1 MMEEMMK
8 ECGGPEGMPDVEKR
22 KELME
27 KFGCRRPEPTMCMR
41 LRGYLA
47 MTALLGAFGV
57 SVAVSGGTAVIAADP
72 SPETQL
78 SLQAQIPFQEY
89 RNIPHTLRYRA
100 FAVEPESGEWGQS
113 TQISQPGIAIDQ
125 AIEDCQR
132 RSTPACQAYAVGD
145 IIVLGLADWRTE
157 VAVML
162 YRVKPGATND
172 DLEAVTS
179 RGGGTEVVALRRSVL
194 HAAAEMGYTD
204 ALAAMLDRGIDVD
217 VGSDVGATAL
227 SYAATRG
234 RLEAVA
240 LLLERGADVNARN
253 GVGKT
258 ALGIAVLANS
268 FARLRNFRAADH
280 DAVIR
285 LLADAGGIE

>member
-8 ECGGPEGMPDVEKR
+8 ECCGPEGMPDVEKM

-27 KFGCRRPEPTMCMR
+27 MCGCRLPEQTRCMR
-41 LRGYLA
+41 LRGCLA

-78 SLQAQIPFQEY
+78 SPQAQIPFQEY
-89 RNIPHTLRYRA
+89 RNVPHRLRYRA

-113 TQISQPGIAIDQ
+113 TQISQPGIAIDH
-125 AIEDCQR
+125 AIEHCQR
-132 RSTPACQAYAVGD
+132 RSTRDCQVYAVGD
-145 IIVLGLADWRTE
+145 IIVLGLTDWKTQ

-162 YRVKPGATND
+162 YRVKPDVTND

-179 RGGGTEVVALRRSVL
+179 WGGGAEVVALRRSVL
-194 HAAAEMGYTD
+194 HAAAEMGYTE
-204 ALAAMLDRGIDVD
+204 AVAAMLDRGIDVD

-234 RLEAVA
+234 RRETVA

-258 ALGIAVLANS
+258 ALGLAVLANN
-268 FARLRNFRAADH
+268 FARLRNYLAADH

>member
-1 MMEEMMK
+1 
-8 ECGGPEGMPDVEKR
+8 MPLETIKTGAS
-22 KELME
+22 EQE
-27 KFGCRRPEPTMCMR
+27 EPTMCMR

-47 MTALLGAFGV
+47 MTVLFGAFGV
-57 SVAVSGGTAVIAADP
+57 SVAVSGGTVVIAANP

-78 SLQAQIPFQEY
+78 SPQAQIPFQEY
-89 RNIPHTLRYRA
+89 RDVQHTFGYRA

-113 TQISQPGIAIDQ
+113 TQISQPGIAIDH
-125 AIEDCQR
+125 AIEHCQR
-132 RSTPACQAYAVGD
+132 RSTRDCQVYAVGD
-145 IIVLGLADWRTE
+145 IIVLGLADWKIE

-162 YRVKPGATND
+162 YRVKPGVTND

-179 RGGGTEVVALRRSVL
+179 RGGGAEVVALRRSVL

-234 RLEAVA
+234 RSEAVA

-258 ALGIAVLANS
+258 ALGIAVLANN
-268 FARLRNFRAADH
+268 FARLRNFLAVDH

-285 LLADAGGIE
+285 LLADAGGID

>member
-1 MMEEMMK
+1 MY
-8 ECGGPEGMPDVEKR
+8 
-22 KELME
+22 
-27 KFGCRRPEPTMCMR
+27 MR

-47 MTALLGAFGV
+47 MTALLGAFAV
-57 SVAVSGGTAVIAADP
+57 SVAVSDGTAVIAADP
-72 SPETQL
+72 SPEAQL
-78 SLQAQIPFQEY
+78 SPQAQIPFQEY
-89 RNIPHTLRYRA
+89 RNIRHTLRHKA

-113 TQISQPGIAIDQ
+113 TQLRRPGVAIDY
-125 AIEDCQR
+125 AIEDCR
-132 RSTPACQAYAVGD
+132 LRSTRDCQVYAVGD
-145 IIVLGLADWRTE
+145 IIVFGRADWETE

-162 YRVKPGATND
+162 NRVKPGVTND
-172 DLEAVTS
+172 NFEAVTS
-179 RGGGTEVVALRRSVL
+179 RGGGAEIVALRRSVL
-194 HAAAEMGYTD
+194 HAAAELGYTD

-234 RLEAVA
+234 RREAVA

-258 ALGIAVLANS
+258 ALGLAVLANN
-268 FARLRNFRAADH
+268 FARLRNYLAVDH

-285 LLADAGGIE
+285 LLAEAGGIE

>member
-1 MMEEMMK
+1 
-8 ECGGPEGMPDVEKR
+8 MPLETIKTGAS
-22 KELME
+22 EQE
-27 KFGCRRPEPTMCMR
+27 EPTMCIR

-47 MTALLGAFGV
+47 MTVLFGAFGV
-57 SVAVSGGTAVIAADP
+57 SVAVSGGTVVIAANP

-78 SLQAQIPFQEY
+78 SPQAQIPFQEY
-89 RNIPHTLRYRA
+89 RNVPHTLRYRA

-113 TQISQPGIAIDQ
+113 TQLSQPGIAIDQ

-132 RSTPACQAYAVGD
+132 RSTRDCQVYAVGD
-145 IIVLGLADWRTE
+145 TIVRGLADWKTE
-157 VAVML
+157 VAVVL

-179 RGGGTEVVALRRSVL
+179 RGGGAEVVALRRSVL
-194 HAAAEMGYTD
+194 HAAAEMGYTG
-204 ALAAMLDRGIDVD
+204 ALAAMLDRGIGVD

-234 RLEAVA
+234 RREAVA
-240 LLLERGADVNARN
+240 LLLERGANVNARN

-258 ALGIAVLANS
+258 ALDLAVLANN
-268 FARLRNFRAADH
+268 FARPRNFLGADH
-280 DAVIR
+280 DTVIR
-285 LLADAGGIE
+285 LLVDAGGVE

>member
-1 MMEEMMK
+1 
-8 ECGGPEGMPDVEKR
+8 MPLETIKTGAS
-22 KELME
+22 EQE
-27 KFGCRRPEPTMCMR
+27 EPTMCMR

-47 MTALLGAFGV
+47 MTVLFGAFGV
-57 SVAVSGGTAVIAADP
+57 SVAVSGGTVVIAANP

-78 SLQAQIPFQEY
+78 SPQAQIPFQEY
-89 RNIPHTLRYRA
+89 RDVQHTFGYRA

-113 TQISQPGIAIDQ
+113 TQISQPGIAIDH
-125 AIEDCQR
+125 AIERCQR
-132 RSTPACQAYAVGD
+132 RSTRDCQVYAVGD
-145 IIVLGLADWRTE
+145 IIVLGLADWKTE

-179 RGGGTEVVALRRSVL
+179 RGGGAKVVALRRSVL
-194 HAAAEMGYTD
+194 HAAAEMGSID
-204 ALAAMLDRGIDVD
+204 AVAAMLDRGIDVD

-234 RLEAVA
+234 RSEAVA

-258 ALGIAVLANS
+258 ALGIAVLANN
-268 FARLRNFRAADH
+268 FARLRNFLAVDH

-285 LLADAGGIE
+285 LLADAGGID